1 MDRLKNLRMIEP
13 VLTTIAIGFSNSE
26 FIAEKFCPI
35 VPVDKEESQIPVF
48 DKTAF
53 LIYKTERAARGAT
66 NFMKPSDLGKI
77 ALVTDEHDLAYPIDY
92 REGKESIYPLKIL
105 GTKTVVNGIQ
115 LRREKMTADLLQDL
129 STYPVNHKVTL
140 TADNKWTNKTKS
152 DPIDQIKTAKSQI
165 RKTIG
170 KYPNRLGLGVTAF
183 EALVEHP
190 AIIERIKYS
199 GKAVVTVDDLKTI
212 LGFDEIVVGLGIYAD
227 KPNGQFFD
235 LWEDNAI
242 MAYVPNKGAGELRL
256 PEEPSF
262 GYTPRRT
269 GNPYVDSFF
278 TEGGKVENVRNTDN
292 FGVAVVWPSAGYL
305 IKDTCA

>member
-1 MDRLKNLRMIEP
+1 MDRLKNLRMVDPI
-13 VLTTIAIGFSNSE
+13 LTDIAIGFSNSE
-26 FIAEKFCPI
+26 FIAERFCPI
-35 VPVDKEESQIPVF
+35 VPVDKEESEIPVF

-53 LIYKTERAARGAT
+53 LIYKTERALRGAT
-66 NFMKPSDLGKI
+66 NFMKPSELSKI
-77 ALVTDEHDLAYPIDY
+77 PLITGEHDLAYPIDY
-92 REGKESIYPLKIL
+92 REGKESMYPLKML

-115 LRREKMTADLLQDL
+115 LRREKMAADLLQDL
-129 STYPVNHKVTL
+129 ATYPAGHKVTL
-140 TADNKWTNKTKS
+140 SADNKWTNKTKS
-152 DPIDQIKTAKSQI
+152 DPIEQIKAAKSQI
-165 RKTIG
+165 RKAIG

-183 EALVEHP
+183 EALQDHP

-199 GKAVVTVDDLKTI
+199 KEAIVTVEDLKRI
-212 LGFDEIVVGLGIYAD
+212 LGFDEIVIGLGIYAD

-242 MAYVPNKGAGELRL
+242 MAYVPTKSAGELRI

-262 GYTPRRT
+262 GYTPRRK

-278 TEGGKVENVRNTDN
+278 TEGGKVENIRNTDN
-292 FGVAVVWPSAGYL
+292 FGVAVVWPSAGYI